1 MLYESE
7 HNAKIRDVLQ
17 NADYAFPDGA
27 GIFVA
32 YQIRKSTLPP
42 ILKYLLFPY
51 WCMRAV
57 LHGKRMKRLYGER
70 ITGARMT
77 RDILHYAEQK
87 KITVTII
94 DPIVRGNT
102 PGDRAKRL
110 SQESMERT
118 VQEKFPDI
126 HTNILVTDTL
136 PDDLPHH
143 GIILATHGNGKQEIL
158 LSKIRNKF
166 PDSGILMG
174 VGGSIDMITGFR
186 SPAPVF
192 FQRFGG
198 EWLYRLYKNP
208 RRHLVRMKKV
218 VSFLHHCIKK

>member
-1 MLYESE
+1 MLYEAHQNKNLE
-7 HNAKIRDVLQ
+7 KILKH
-17 NADYAFPDGA
+17 ADYALPDGA

-32 YQIRKSTLPP
+32 YQIEKSMLPRV
-42 ILKYLLFPY
+42 LKYLLFPY